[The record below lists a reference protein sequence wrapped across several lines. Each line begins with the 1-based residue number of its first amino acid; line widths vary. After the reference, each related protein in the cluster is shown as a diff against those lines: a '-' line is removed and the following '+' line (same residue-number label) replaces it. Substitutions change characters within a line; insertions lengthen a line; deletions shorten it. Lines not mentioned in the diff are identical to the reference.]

1 MTPRHVQLLLV
12 IGALL
17 LAGTGVLVF
26 GPARDAKNDISRTQ
40 QDLNVSRRGIFSTL
54 DVGRRTLADATQQ
67 LRIAEES
74 LQLQEQGLE
83 IASATRNDT
92 RAVREQT
99 ESALRTVRQVLAALG
114 PVSELRHDLESTV
127 RAVEAGVVLARTALT
142 VARQTLDT
150 GLQALTV
157 AKQTLRE
164 LQVSRALQQQLLEVA
179 RLTLQQTRQINAKIP
194 GVPVFPTARP

>member
-194 GVPVFPTARP
+194 GVPVFPRAWP

>member
-74 LQLQEQGLE
+74 LQLQEQGLV

-99 ESALRTVRQVLAALG
+99 ERALRTVRQVLAALG

>member
-17 LAGTGVLVF
+17 LAGTGALVF